1 MINEL
6 IKKKCYIK
14 FHDPLVNSKDIKTHI
29 KNKNCTFIQDWRS
42 MIDWANAIIIGTPH
56 HEYKNIVLTNLK
68 ENQIIFDPKRF
79 LIETRTNLKCKY
91 LTIG

>member
-29 KNKNCTFIQDWRS
+29 KNKIVHSFK
-42 MIDWANAIIIGTPH
+42 IGD
-56 HEYKNIVLTNLK
+56 L
-68 ENQIIFDPKRF
+68 
-79 LIETRTNLKCKY
+79 
-91 LTIG
+91 